1 MANRGHIRALLARF
15 GIKVEILD
23 DRPDQT
29 TVGRADGLQPKTLE
43 TFQMLRLGNDL
54 LDTGVKVFDICMW
67 RSESTTNGQAQMSR
81 VGREVHYPPSAV
93 DILHP
98 FILLCHQ
105 GMVEGMFVE
114 DLRQSGFE
122 VQRGCKFESL
132 RYEDEYQ
139 AGPLQA
145 TFKKLNGEEG
155 HLSADYVVGCDGA
168 RSRVRQNIPGTY
180 AEGNPHDSYWGVLD
194 GELDT
199 DFPDIWSKTVVY
211 SELYGSVLIIPR
223 ERNLTRFYIEVKN
236 QKESIDEKFV
246 MEQAQKIMAP
256 YHVEWLSVEWFG
268 NYRVT
273 QRVAARFSDA
283 SGEDGCFP
291 RVFIAGDASHTH
303 SPKAAQGMNT
313 SMHDSWN
320 LGWKLNLAVRGLA
333 RKDVLLG
340 TYEQERKKIAHDLI
354 NFDYEHANSI
364 AGGDAE
370 ALAENF
376 RTNIG
381 FISGAGVEYGLNV
394 LNASDP
400 PEKGLQNGHV
410 VQGGARP
417 GHNLPP
423 AMATRYIDDNPV
435 SVQLDIPILGQFRV
449 FVVVPDVVQASQFL
463 EDFSQA
469 VLSPSSII
477 SQLSSAANES
487 YKQISRPRRAKDVY
501 YRPERY
507 TVLSEL
513 FTFALISKYRS
524 TIHCE
529 TSNSFLGVF
538 LVLVCR
544 AYTPTASTNKSN
556 LELASLPTLLNKS
569 RWTVYLDNAA
579 HLDTQGRKCTE
590 KWLGE
595 VGPGQMAIV
604 NVRPDGY
611 VGSIKRFST
620 AGDSTGQ
627 AAADFLD
634 SYYGGFLQ
642 VQL

>member
-1 MANRGHIRALLARF
+1 MTVTKTNSVVSANMDGPSKKCDVCVVGAGPAGVMLAALLARF

-29 TVGRADGLQPKTLE
+29 TVGRADGLQPKTIE

-67 RSESTTNGQAQMSR
+67 RSDSVTDGKPQLRR
-81 VGREVHYPPSAV
+81 VGREVHYPADAV
-93 DILHP
+93 DVLHP

-122 VQRGCKFESL
+122 VRRGCSFETLS
-132 RYEDEYQ
+132 RSDESQ
-139 AGPLQA
+139 EGPVQA
-145 TFKKLNGEEG
+145 TFKTFDGQEG
-155 HLSADYVVGCDGA
+155 HISADYVVGCDGA
-168 RSRVRQNIPGTY
+168 RSKVRQTIPGTY
-180 AEGNPHDSYWGVLD
+180 AEGNPHDSYWAVLD
-194 GELDT
+194 GELET

-211 SELYGSVLIIPR
+211 SEQYGSVLIIPR

-236 QKESIDEKFV
+236 QQESIDEKFV
-246 MEQAQKIMAP
+246 MDQARKIMSP
-256 YHVEWLSVEWFG
+256 YQLEWLSVEWLG

-283 SGEDGCFP
+283 SDDDGRSP

-333 RKDVLLG
+333 RDDVLLG

-381 FISGAGVEYGLNV
+381 FISGAGVEYGQNILNGV
-394 LNASDP
+394 QAFGKGSQ
-400 PEKGLQNGHV
+400 KGLV
-410 VQGGARP
+410 LQGGARP
-417 GHNLPP
+417 GQNLPL
-423 AMATRYIDDNPV
+423 AKATRYIDDNPV
-435 SVQLDIPILGQFRV
+435 DMQLDIPILGQFRV
-449 FVVVPDVVQASQFL
+449 FAVVPDVLQASRFL
-463 EDFSQA
+463 DEFSQA
-469 VLSPSSII
+469 VLSPSSLI
-477 SQLSSAANES
+477 SQLSAAAHKS
-487 YKQISRPRRAKDVY
+487 YQQTPRPCRAKDVY

-507 TVLSEL
+507 TVLSQL
-513 FTFALISKYRS
+513 FTFALITS
-524 TIHCE
+524 TE
-529 TSNSFLGVF
+529 
-538 LVLVCR
+538 
-544 AYTPTASTNKSN
+544 KSN
-556 LELASLPTLLNKS
+556 FEIASLPPLLSKS
-569 RWTVYLDNAA
+569 KWTVYVDNVA
-579 HLDTQGRKCTE
+579 HLDTKGRTCTE

-595 VGPGQMAIV
+595 LGPEQVAII

-611 VGSIKRFST
+611 VGSIMRFSI
-620 AGDSTGQ
+620 TGENTGHV
-627 AAADFLD
+627 AAQCLD
-634 SYYGGFLQ
+634 DYYGGFLQ
-642 VQL
+642 VQ

>member
-1 MANRGHIRALLARF
+1 
-15 GIKVEILD
+15 
-23 DRPDQT
+23 
-29 TVGRADGLQPKTLE
+29 
-43 TFQMLRLGNDL
+43 MLRLGNDL

-67 RSESTTNGQAQMSR
+67 RSNSTGDEIPHLRR
-81 VGREVHYPPSAV
+81 VGREIHYPHDAV
-93 DILHP
+93 DVLHP

-122 VQRGCKFESL
+122 VQRGCSFESL
-132 RYEDEYQ
+132 RREDEDQ
-139 AGPLQA
+139 DSPIQA
-145 TFKKLNGEEG
+145 TFKKADGQEG
-155 HLSADYVVGCDGA
+155 HISADYVVGCDGA
-168 RSRVRQNIPGTY
+168 RSKVRQNIPGTY
-180 AEGNPHDSYWGVLD
+180 AEGNPHDSYWAVLD

-211 SELYGSVLIIPR
+211 SEKYGSVLIIPR

-236 QKESIDEKFV
+236 QQESIDEKFV
-246 MEQAQKIMAP
+246 MDQARKIMSP
-256 YHVEWLSVEWFG
+256 YQIEWLSVEWLG

-283 SGEDGCFP
+283 SGNDGRFP

-370 ALAENF
+370 ALAQNF

-381 FISGAGVEYGLNV
+381 FISGAGVEYGRNNLNGV
-394 LNASDP
+394 HIPA
-400 PEKGLQNGHV
+400 KGLQNGHV
-410 VQGGARP
+410 LQGVARP
-417 GHNLPP
+417 GQNLPP
-423 AMATRYIDDNPV
+423 AKATRYIDDNPV
-435 SVQLDIPILGQFRV
+435 DMQLDIPILGQFRV
-449 FVVVPDVVQASQFL
+449 FVVVPDVVQASRFL
-463 EDFSQA
+463 DEFSQA
-469 VLSPSSII
+469 VLSPTSLI
-477 SQLSSAANES
+477 SQLSAAADKS
-487 YKQISRPRRAKDVY
+487 YKQIPRPRRAKDVY

-507 TVLSEL
+507 TTLSEL
-513 FTFALISKYRS
+513 FTFGLLTSTEKSK
-524 TIHCE
+524 
-529 TSNSFLGVF
+529 F
-538 LVLVCR
+538 
-544 AYTPTASTNKSN
+544 
-556 LELASLPTLLNKS
+556 ELASLPPLLSKS
-569 RWTVYLDNAA
+569 KWTVYLDNAA

-595 VGPGQMAIV
+595 VSPELVAIV

-611 VGSIKRFST
+611 VGSILRFST
-620 AGDSTGQ
+620 SGNGQ
-627 AAADFLD
+627 AAAQSLD
-634 SYYGGFLQ
+634 DYYGGFLQ
-642 VQL
+642 VQ